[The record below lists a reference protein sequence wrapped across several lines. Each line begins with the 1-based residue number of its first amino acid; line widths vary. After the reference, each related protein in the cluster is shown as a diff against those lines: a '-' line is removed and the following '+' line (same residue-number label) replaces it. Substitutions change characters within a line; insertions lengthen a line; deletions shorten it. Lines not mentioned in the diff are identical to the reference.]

1 MMMVIFINALCYL
14 FARLKKWVLIQG
26 RSRWDWVLDTE
37 LIPCL
42 FSQALPFCT
51 YVRHQFR
58 YFFLGVLLSAQWT
71 VVEQLFSHSK
81 VWYVEEFF
89 QKQLWSLPLIFK
101 SWYYCICRFLYLKVR
116 NYPSWAWHRKF
127 LLACPFRS
135 TQVTSGYAILQ
146 LNHQKDG
153 PY

>member
-89 QKQLWSLPLIFK
+89 QKQLWSIHLSLAQSIGVYRHIWCTWILHGRWASKLRLSCLPASFTHCTI
-101 SWYYCICRFLYLKVR
+101 SPAS
-116 NYPSWAWHRKF
+116 NP
-127 LLACPFRS
+127 LLS
-135 TQVTSGYAILQ
+135 TL
-146 LNHQKDG
+146 
-153 PY
+153 